1 MSSATNDLQDRVSSK
16 SDWISSF
23 LTPWLLLAILFL
35 CPTMV
40 GHAQSDVN
48 LRQVRFREPH
58 QTHYTLIGI
67 SATNRTPV
75 IRSTA
80 GNAPAWTRARLGT
93 STNTVELG
101 SRVVLQLAPGKDLS
115 LLLTNR
121 NLSLARTIAPNL
133 FILQATDS
141 LAAIDAAEALAT
153 QDGVLAAYPVMR
165 RGFRPHNAYA
175 PAPNDPYFPQQWH
188 LENRDSG
195 GNLAGPDLNVR
206 AAWPLAKGAGTLVA
220 VADVG
225 FQLDH
230 PELTNR
236 ANGQPHFNF
245 FETNSN
251 GGPYSADADHATA
264 VAGLIAAEGGNN
276 RGVVGVA
283 PQARLASWVIF
294 GLSPLDGTET
304 FVTDEQLM
312 DMFQSH
318 SNRVSVQNH
327 SWGNADVTQ
336 SPVDL
341 LSDVGI
347 SNAVTRGRG
356 GKGVVMAR
364 AGGNGR
370 ATQSNVND
378 DGFASDPRA
387 IAVAAIRQ
395 DGRACSYS
403 SPGASLLVGAPS
415 GDVIDTNGDGIP
427 DAVDPTAPQVLTTD
441 RTGVDGYNSSPDDSG
456 DYTGFDGTSASS
468 PQIAGVAAL
477 ILSANTNLSY
487 RDVQQI
493 LIHSARHYD
502 FADPDLRTNGA
513 GFLFSHNAGFGVP
526 DAGFAVQLAK
536 SWSNRPASTRL
547 TFQSSVSRII
557 PDDALRVIAAA
568 AGIPALLTNIHCLPS
583 LGPHPDDPTAAL
595 PLVYVGQANADL
607 TQDLHGKAAL
617 IQRGTSF
624 FFEKIGRAARAGA
637 AFAIIFNNTGTTAI
651 QSMGATDYVPIPAV
665 SIGQNDGLALV
676 NWLATHPATTARIQ
690 LTPAVYRFTNNT
702 PLLCEH
708 IGLRLQTTH
717 SSRSDVRVTLVS
729 PMGTRSVLEA
739 INQDTFSGPSDWTY
753 WSTQHFYESSFGQ
766 WRLEVSDELNT
777 TIPLFPSGSTAAT
790 GVVTFAQLIIDG
802 VAITDTDHDGLD
814 DKWEMKHFGN
824 LNSGPRDDPDNDG
837 FNNAREQIMGTDPAV
852 ANAPFKLDI
861 ADLNPGLLRLS
872 WPASPTT
879 NYTVVSSSDV
889 SKPLSILTNLPGR
902 FPVTEFVVPA
912 GVSNEFYRVREG
924 P

>member
-1 MSSATNDLQDRVSSK
+1 MSSATNDLKDSVINK
-16 SDWISSF
+16 SDWRNGS
-23 LTPWLLLAILFL
+23 LKPLFL
-35 CPTMV
+35 VAIVYLCPVMI
-40 GHAQSDVN
+40 GRAQIGSG
-48 LRQVRFREPH
+48 LRTVQFREPH
-58 QTHYTLIGI
+58 QTRYTLVETA
-67 SATNRTPV
+67 STNRTLMV
-75 IRSTA
+75 RSTA
-80 GNAPAWTRARLGT
+80 VNAPPWTRAKPDG
-93 STNTVELG
+93 STNPVELG
-101 SRVVLQLAPGKDLS
+101 SRVVVQLAPGKDLN
-115 LLLTNR
+115 LLLTNQ
-121 NLSLARTIAPNL
+121 NLSLSRTIASNL
-133 FILQATDS
+133 FILQAPDS

-153 QDGVLAAYPVMR
+153 QDGVVAAYPVMR
-165 RGFRPHNAYA
+165 RALRLHNAYA
-175 PAPNDPYFPQQWH
+175 SAPNDPYFADQWH
-188 LENRDSG
+188 LENRGPD

-230 PELTNR
+230 PELINP

-245 FETNSN
+245 FETNSD
-251 GGPYSADADHATA
+251 GGPYAFDADHATA
-264 VAGLIAAEGGNN
+264 VAGLIAAEGDNH

-294 GLSPLDGTET
+294 GFSPLDGTET
-304 FVTDEQLM
+304 IATDEQLM
-312 DMFQSH
+312 EMFQSS
-318 SNRVSVQNH
+318 SNRVAVQNH
-327 SWGNADVTQ
+327 SWGNADASQ
-336 SPVDL
+336 SPIDL

-356 GKGVVMAR
+356 GKGVVLVR

-370 ATQSNVND
+370 DFQANVND

-387 IAVAAIRQ
+387 IAVAAIRL

-403 SPGASLLVGAPS
+403 SAGASLLVGAPS
-415 GDVIDTNGDGIP
+415 GDVIDTDGDGIP
-427 DAVDPTAPQVLTTD
+427 DTVDPTAPDVLTTD
-441 RTGVDGYNSSPDDSG
+441 RTGLAGYNSSLDDSG
-456 DYTGFDGTSASS
+456 DYTGFDGTSAST
-468 PQIAGVAAL
+468 PQVAGVAAL
-477 ILSANTNLSY
+477 VLSANTNLSY

-502 FADPDLRTNGA
+502 LADPDLRTNGA

-547 TFQSSVSRII
+547 TFQSTVRRII
-557 PDDALRVIAAA
+557 PDDSLRVVAAA
-568 AGIPALLTNIHCLPS
+568 AGIPVALTNIHCLPS
-583 LGPHPDDPTAAL
+583 LGPHPDDPTGAL

-624 FFEKIGRAARAGA
+624 FYEKIGRAARAGA
-637 AFAIIFNNTGTTAI
+637 AFAVIFNNTGTTAI
-651 QSMGATDYVPIPAV
+651 QAMGATDYVPIPAV
-665 SIGQNDGLALV
+665 SIGQTDGLALV
-676 NWLATHPATTARIQ
+676 NWLALHPTTTAKIQ

-708 IGLRLQTTH
+708 VGLRLQTTH

-739 INQDTFSGPSDWTY
+739 INQDTSTGPSDWTY

-777 TIPLFPSGSTAAT
+777 SFPLFPSGSSPAT
-790 GVVTFAQLIIDG
+790 GVVTSAQLIIDG

-814 DKWEMKHFGN
+814 DNWEMKHLGN

-837 FNNAREQIMGTDPAV
+837 FNNAREQVMGTDPAV
-852 ANAPFKLDI
+852 ANAPFKLDM
-861 ADLNPGLLRLS
+861 ANLNPGLLRLS
-872 WPASPTT
+872 WPARPST
-879 NYTVVSSSDV
+879 NYTLASGTDLSN
-889 SKPLSILTNLPGR
+889 PLTTLTNLPGH
-902 FPVTEFVVPA
+902 FPVTELVVPA
-912 GVSNEFYRVREG
+912 GISNEFYRVRQG